1 MMHAATTTI
10 AQELLPLLRQ
20 FVNGDYG
27 IALGGAHAKG
37 VADSESDV
45 DFYLF
50 AHDILPN
57 DERARLCREFGVMP
71 DSISVWGT
79 HAPVSQ
85 AGFLQAGTDFYWHG
99 QKVECWLRSA
109 DTIQETI
116 AECQAGV
123 VRRDLVT
130 WTVTGFYN
138 HCALSD
144 LYHMQPLDDPAG
156 MLAGWQKAVREY
168 PPRLREAIVST
179 HLRAAQFWPDNF
191 HYHSAVQ
198 RGDVI
203 YVMSIVQQ
211 VIHNLI
217 QVVFALNRTYFPG
230 DKKLRIA
237 LDHLAVTPP
246 EFAARVERLMLP
258 TSGTPEAFAQ
268 QRDELQ
274 ALVREVAALVE

>member
-1 MMHAATTTI
+1 MRSVPTEI
-10 AQELLPLLRQ
+10 AQDLLPLLRQ
-20 FVNGDYG
+20 FVKGDYG

-37 VADSESDV
+37 LADAESDV

-50 AHDILPN
+50 AREILSN
-57 DERARLCREFGVMP
+57 EERARLCREFGIAP
-71 DSISVWGT
+71 DSITVWGT
-79 HAPVSQ
+79 HEPFS
-85 AGFLQAGTDFYWHG
+85 QAGTDFYRSGH
-99 QKVECWLRSA
+99 KIECWLRNSA
-109 DTIQETI
+109 LMSETI

-144 LYHMQPLDDPAG
+144 LCHMQPLDDPAAL
-156 MLAGWQKAVREY
+156 LAGWQAAVREY
-168 PPRLREAIVST
+168 PPLLRETIIDT

-191 HYHSAVQ
+191 HYDSAVQ

-203 YVMSIVQQ
+203 YVMSIVHQ

-230 DKKLRIA
+230 DKKLHIA
-237 LDHLAVTPP
+237 LDQLDTIPADFV
-246 EFAARVERLMLP
+246 ARIERLMLP
-258 TSGTPEAFAQ
+258 TSGTPASFTQ
-268 QRDELQ
+268 QRAALQ
-274 ALVREVAALVE
+274 ELVREVTALTE